1 MFASIST
8 TSWRFPSTSRSTWTI
23 SRCLPQRRRSL
34 LPLVSNPATS
44 SSPSGIGAHLPAP
57 TWSSSSSPAGSTRS
71 SSQASPPMQ
80 ASSPPRVRVPAWALP
95 SCSSKMPAPAR
106 TPSINVSS
114 LKISSHVSL
123 AFAPPMRSSPPLPK
137 ISAESGGLDP
147 LVWKIT
153 AVAVLGS
160 FLSQLDATIVNVSLS
175 SLAVDLHSSITA
187 IQWVTSGYLLALA
200 LMLPLNGWLVERMG
214 AKSLF
219 LWCFS
224 VFTLSSALCGLAWS
238 ANSLIAFRILQGM
251 SGGLMAP
258 MTQMMMAR
266 AAGKHMARLM
276 GYAAVPIL
284 IGPILGPVIAGAI
297 LQHASWRW
305 LFLVNVPVGVLA
317 IVLAVLFL
325 PDDREETR
333 SKELDLP
340 GFALLSPGLVLFLY
354 GSDHLGKR
362 TGLTTL
368 LISIVLLAAFFR
380 MAIRKGD
387 KALIDLQLFKRKT
400 FSASATTQFM
410 SNGISFAGQM
420 LIPIYLIRACGQSP
434 SATGWLLAPLGV
446 GTICSYP
453 WMGAL
458 TQRFGIRK
466 VSAGGALLAF
476 AGTLPFLYLASHGL
490 VFAVLGCALFVRGMG
505 LSAVG
510 IPSISAA
517 YASVRKRDLPMATT
531 SLNIVQR
538 LGGPTLTTLCA
549 TFLGWR
555 LGAAHS
561 SAGLASAFTAAFLL
575 LCVLHTCLFA
585 ATLRLPLFIG
595 KVTQQTPA
603 QEAPVIL
610 EMMSE

>member
-1 MFASIST
+1 
-8 TSWRFPSTSRSTWTI
+8 
-23 SRCLPQRRRSL
+23 L
-34 LPLVSNPATS
+34 
-44 SSPSGIGAHLPAP
+44 
-57 TWSSSSSPAGSTRS
+57 
-71 SSQASPPMQ
+71 
-80 ASSPPRVRVPAWALP
+80 
-95 SCSSKMPAPAR
+95 SKAR
-106 TPSINVSS
+106 TDT
-114 LKISSHVSL
+114 
-123 AFAPPMRSSPPLPK
+123 AR
-137 ISAESGGLDP
+137 LDP

-153 AVAVLGS
+153 SVAVLGS
-160 FLSQLDATIVNVSLS
+160 FLAQLDATVVNVSLS
-175 SLAVDLHSSITA
+175 SLAVDLHSSLMA

-200 LMLPLNGWLVERMG
+200 LMLPLNGWLVERIG
-214 AKSLF
+214 AKSLY

-224 VFTLSSALCGLAWS
+224 AFTLSSALCGLAWS
-238 ANSLIAFRILQGM
+238 TNSLIAFRILQGM

-258 MTQMMMAR
+258 MAQMMMAR
-266 AAGKHMARLM
+266 AAGKHMARII
-276 GYAAVPIL
+276 GYAAVPVML
-284 IGPILGPVIAGAI
+284 GPLLGPVLAGAI

-305 LFLVNVPVGVLA
+305 LFLVNLPVGVLA

-325 PDDREETR
+325 PNDREETSSR
-333 SKELDLP
+333 ELDLL

-354 GSDHLGKR
+354 GSDHLGGR
-362 TGLTTL
+362 IGLTSL
-368 LISIVLLAAFFR
+368 LVSIVLLALFFR
-380 MAIRKGD
+380 MAIRKGHR
-387 KALIDLQLFKRKT
+387 ALIDLQLFKSRT

-446 GTICSYP
+446 GMICSYP

-490 VFAVLGCALFVRGMG
+490 VFAVLAGALFLRGVG

-517 YASVRKRDLPMATT
+517 YASVRRQYLPMATT

-555 LGAAHS
+555 LGMAHS
-561 SAGLASAFTAAFLL
+561 SSSLSSAFTAAFLL
-575 LCVLHTCLFA
+575 LCGLHAFLFA
-585 ATLRLPLFIG
+585 TALRLPVSLDEE
-595 KVTQQTPA
+595 TEQPRAEESPA
-603 QEAPVIL
+603 LL